1 MEEVKRAWGS
11 YRVLYEVGNRIKV
24 KELIVDPGKSLSMQK
39 HFKRA
44 EEWFVA
50 EGCAT
55 VWTSNDYDHVS
66 ILRGMFHKFD
76 KLSIPLGQ
84 WHRLENQSTTNP
96 LKIIE
101 IQYGEECEEEDIER
115 R

>member
-1 MEEVKRAWGS
+1 MEEVTKPWGS
-11 YRVLYEVGNRIKV
+11 YRVIYEVGSQIKV
-24 KELIVDPGKSLSMQK
+24 KELTVNPGKSLSMQR

-55 VWTSNDYDHVS
+55 VWTSNDYDQVS
-66 ILRGMFHKFD
+66 ILRGRYYKFD
-76 KLSIPLGQ
+76 KLTIPIRQ
-84 WHRLENQSTTNP
+84 WHRLENQSTTNA

-101 IQYGEECEEEDIER
+101 IQYGEECIEDDIER
-115 R
+115 K

>member
-1 MEEVKRAWGS
+1 MEEVTKLWGS
-11 YRVLYEVGNRIKV
+11 YRVIHEVGSQIKV
-24 KELIVDPGKSLSMQK
+24 KELTVNPGKSLSMQK

-44 EEWFVA
+44 EEWFVV

-76 KLSIPLGQ
+76 KLTIPLGQ

-101 IQYGEECEEEDIER
+101 IQYGEECVEEDIQR